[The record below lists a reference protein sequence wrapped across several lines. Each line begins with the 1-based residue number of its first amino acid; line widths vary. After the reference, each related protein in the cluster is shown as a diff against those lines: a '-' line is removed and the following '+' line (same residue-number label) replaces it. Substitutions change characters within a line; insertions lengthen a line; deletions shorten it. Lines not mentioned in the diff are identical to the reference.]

1 MKFINK
7 IPKEKFEANHNFLIV
22 DMLDEKEKTSNEEI
36 TSAGIVLTTPK
47 IDPMQM
53 TPNLSF
59 ARVVSAGD
67 LCKSTKIGD
76 IVGFMKLA
84 ANVIAFDM
92 DNRLYVINENDAMVK
107 IIDE

>member
-36 TSAGIVLTTPK
+36 TSAGIV
-47 IDPMQM
+47 QM

-59 ARVVSAGD
+59 ARVVSVGD